1 MTYLL
6 DANCLIDSNRDFYP
20 LDRVPEFWDWLQ
32 HKGENEI
39 LKVPE
44 EILAEVKAGND
55 ALAAWVKKRDITKA
69 IALERELTT
78 DVVAKVLDEAY
89 GENLTEVE
97 IETIGADAFLVA
109 HAITDLKSSVIV
121 TREASKPSAKRQNRK
136 VPDVCKTFGIRC
148 ISLFE
153 LIRAED
159 FRTNWKTR

>member
-55 ALAAWVKKRDITKA
+55 ALAAWAKKRDITKA
-69 IALERELTT
+69 IALERELST
-78 DVVAKVLDEAY
+78 DIVAKVLDEAY

-109 HAITDLKSSVIV
+109 HAITDLKSNVIV
-121 TREASKPSAKRQNRK
+121 TREASKPSTKRQNRR